1 MGSVW
6 SLDEYTVYIWEE
18 NDDGIWKIL
27 FLSSSLNLLNCLE
40 LEVTRSC
47 RRIGGRRERRLRRS
61 VPGRE
66 HGPGPPCVSASSS
79 QSLWDCHIDNTY
91 NQCCSVS
98 PYPVSS
104 VSQRTFQS
112 HQHPGE
118 VIHIIFWCISSWKD
132 HPWAWDPIMPKS
144 YLQKWHCKCLNL

>member
-27 FLSSSLNLLNCLE
+27 FLSSSLSGARGDPQLSAYQRAAGAE
-40 LEVTRSC
+40 IAEIRA
-47 RRIGGRRERRLRRS
+47 
-61 VPGRE
+61 GRE
-66 HGPGPPCVSASSS
+66 HGPCVSASSS

-132 HPWAWDPIMPKS
+132 LPWAWDPIMPKS
-144 YLQKWHCKCLNL
+144 YLQKWHCKRLNL